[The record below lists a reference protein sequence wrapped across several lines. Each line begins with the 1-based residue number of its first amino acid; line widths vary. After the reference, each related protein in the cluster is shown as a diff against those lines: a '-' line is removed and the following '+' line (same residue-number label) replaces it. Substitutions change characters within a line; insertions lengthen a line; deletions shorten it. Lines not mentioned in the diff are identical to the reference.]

1 MQSADGKCLESS
13 RAGEI
18 LTQGQQYLRR
28 TRYEGTTGRGDS
40 GSGQARLQHAPC
52 TVTMQDEDK
61 ATRLEARQAEG
72 GTWVVCEQK
81 RRVTCARVPK
91 TTNVKKRGQVGL
103 AQSSVHTN
111 SSDATSGG
119 RGTWVAARET
129 GEASREVREACGS
142 YSRWSD

>member
-1 MQSADGKCLESS
+1 M
-13 RAGEI
+13 RAKA
-18 LTQGQQYLRR
+18 QGDLC
-28 TRYEGTTGRGDS
+28 S
-40 GSGQARLQHAPC
+40 
-52 TVTMQDEDK
+52 
-61 ATRLEARQAEG
+61 
-72 GTWVVCEQK
+72 
-81 RRVTCARVPK
+81 VPK

-142 YSRWSD
+142 YSTALDE